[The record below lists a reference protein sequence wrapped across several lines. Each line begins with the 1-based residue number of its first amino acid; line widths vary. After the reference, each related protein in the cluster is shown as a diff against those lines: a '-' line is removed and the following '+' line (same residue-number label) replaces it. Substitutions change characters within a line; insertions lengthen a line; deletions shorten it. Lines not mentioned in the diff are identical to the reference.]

1 MSGILPGVAVQEGW
15 LGVPPYHWGMAATV
29 PAHHLRIV
37 LDTAASKGA
46 NAREL
51 CASVG
56 LDPALLEG
64 PEARTPAE
72 IALALYE
79 GAAAQTGD
87 SAFGL
92 HVAERSDF
100 FAFDALGFAIAAK
113 KNLSEAFAHLGPA
126 ISALHGTRM
135 ELDVVGSAA
144 HLSFELPEEA
154 GQPCRHRAEAYTA
167 RVVRMFV
174 LATGVGLRPRR
185 VSLRHDRPE
194 NVSEHERVFAAPLAF
209 NVPRHE
215 IVLDAVLLDVPL
227 VRADP
232 RLSDVLDRHVRD
244 LVARMPAVQSLSDQV
259 RRYIR
264 DAVPR
269 ADFDLDSIGRRM
281 GMGGRTLQ
289 RGLCGEGTSHRQI
302 VEQVRHE
309 FALHYLVETRTPI
322 KEVASLL
329 GYSELRAFYRAFERW
344 TGLLPPAAYRRS
356 AR

>member
-1 MSGILPGVAVQEGW
+1 MRADPGW
-15 LGVPPYHWGMAATV
+15 LHSPDCAVWKQALGRSLQGVPPYHRGMAATV

-56 LDPALLEG
+56 LDPALLED
-64 PEARTPAE
+64 PEARTPA
-72 IALALYE
+72 AVASALYE
-79 GAAAQTGD
+79 EAAAQTGD
-87 SAFGL
+87 GAFGL

-154 GQPCRHRAEAYTA
+154 GQLCRHRAEAYTA

-215 IVLDAVLLDVPL
+215 IVFDAVLLDVPL

-232 RLSDVLDRHVRD
+232 RLSEVLDRQCGISWPGCQPSNRFRIRSGVTSVTPSLAESSTSTRSEGAWGWAAERCSAAC
-244 LVARMPAVQSLSDQV
+244 VAR
-259 RRYIR
+259 
-264 DAVPR
+264 
-269 ADFDLDSIGRRM
+269 
-281 GMGGRTLQ
+281 
-289 RGLCGEGTSHRQI
+289 GT
-302 VEQVRHE
+302 
-309 FALHYLVETRTPI
+309 
-322 KEVASLL
+322 
-329 GYSELRAFYRAFERW
+329 
-344 TGLLPPAAYRRS
+344 
-356 AR
+356 